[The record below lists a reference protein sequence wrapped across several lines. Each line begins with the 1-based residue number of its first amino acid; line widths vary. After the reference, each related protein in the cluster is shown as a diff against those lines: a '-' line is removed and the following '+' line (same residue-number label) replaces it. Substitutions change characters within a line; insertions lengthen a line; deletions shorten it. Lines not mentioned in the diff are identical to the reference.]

1 MSKRSWRI
9 GGCRRVREEALAGSA
24 RWDFCVAQIRLTLL
38 RQPLLPAR
46 WWLCSQCLFLIK
58 KKLGIIL
65 QQLAYRASCRELRGP
80 RPVLHRLR
88 PGSLPGRWRVTW
100 LRRTNRVATSMF
112 TWPSGCET
120 TSKVIFG
127 ESGLGGA
134 GLGEIVQCLR
144 AVLECSGSCIL
155 ANVQDLLY
163 TRARTSRLRRRK
175 QRRCYGF
182 KIDRRACDRKTLQPL
197 KLLKDPTSASQL
209 VWILYALIL
218 ISN

>member
-1 MSKRSWRI
+1 M
-9 GGCRRVREEALAGSA
+9 SA
-24 RWDFCVAQIRLTLL
+24 RAGRSPCRLSALRFLRSADTLNL
-38 RQPLLPAR
+38 TSPASAPR
-46 WWLCSQCLFLIK
+46 SLMTVLAVLVSNK